1 VDKPGSPEAINPLT
15 PEEVVLYLRVS
26 TPDQDLAGQARDLE
40 EYATRRGW
48 KIAARYQEK
57 VSGTGTIE
65 RTEYARLLR
74 DAAAA
79 DRAWKHVLVWSLD
92 RWSRAERFTEALES
106 MWELE
111 HFGVAFH
118 SLREPALDT
127 PPDGKPELGRDVL
140 RALLPLMASYES
152 KRISERVLVAMR
164 EIRQGHRMTR
174 SGRPVGRP
182 VRLTPDKL
190 REIARLRQEGTTWAT
205 VAVQV
210 GLPKE
215 TCRRSYFDFR
225 TGRVTV
231 DNTPTGERVHR
242 HPSKPSRGE
251 GNP

>member
-1 VDKPGSPEAINPLT
+1 MF
-15 PEEVVLYLRVS
+15 YLRVS

-40 EYATRRGW
+40 AYATRQGW
-48 KIAARYQEK
+48 IVSARYQEK
-57 VSGTGTIE
+57 VSGTGAIE
-65 RTEYARLLR
+65 RTEYARLLS
-74 DAAAA
+74 DAAKG
-79 DRAWKHVLVWSLD
+79 DRVWSHALVWSLD

-106 MWELE
+106 IWELE
-111 HFGVAFH
+111 RLGVAFH
-118 SLREPALDT
+118 SLREPTLDT
-127 PPDGKPELGRDVL
+127 PRDGKPDLGRDVL

-152 KRISERVLVAMR
+152 KRLSERVLVAMR

-182 VRLTPDKL
+182 ARLTPDKL
-190 REIARLRQEGTTWAT
+190 REIARLRNEGSTWST

-215 TCRRSYFDFR
+215 TCRRSYYDFR

-231 DNTPTGERVHR
+231 DNTPTGERLLR
-242 HPSKPSRGE
+242 HSGKPSRVE